1 MTPESPPLSSER
13 RPIYR
18 FENFTLDLARGCLFS
33 NDAEVKLRPKT
44 FEALRYVV
52 ENAGRLVS
60 KDELV
65 RAVWPDSFVADN
77 SLAQCFL
84 EIRKGLEDDDQR
96 IIKTVSRR
104 GYVFDV
110 PVEKGLAQLT
120 RIVAAEPEREAGANR
135 ASRTGWSKWVGWA
148 ALAALAVAA
157 IGLWTLVPA
166 RSPRPAPTAV
176 AVLPFQSLVG
186 SESDELL
193 ELGMADALIT
203 KLSNVSEIAVRPT
216 SAVRGYTDRKRDPVQ
231 IAKQL
236 RVAYVLD
243 GSLQEKEGRIVVTVQ
258 LIRVPEGRPLWA
270 ERYQDASEDIF
281 AVQDAISTR
290 VAAALAPKL
299 TGEESRRLKKN
310 STSDVEAFRL
320 YLRGRYV
327 WEQRTDAGLR
337 RAIAY
342 FEQAIHRDPQFALAY
357 AGLAECYGP
366 LMQLSFMPAV
376 EALPKIEKAAS
387 RAVELDDNLAEA
399 HTALAG
405 ARMNEWDW
413 PSTERE
419 FKRAIALNPN
429 EVMAHRWY
437 GYYLE
442 AMGRQTES
450 LNEWKRGYELDPSSP
465 GGSAW
470 LGWALFRAGRSQEA
484 MPLLQEAIK
493 LNPDFPQ
500 AHERLGYVY
509 VELRL
514 FDKALEQFSGPD
526 ELSKRMYVL
535 ALAGQ
540 GATARRDLEQF
551 LRLPPS
557 QRPGAEMGIAAV
569 YLALGDRETAL
580 SWLEMA
586 YSERNPQLMFLKVDE
601 RFSTLRSEPGFQ
613 ELLRRVRLL

>member
-1 MTPESPPLSSER
+1 MSSQSSPLSAG
-13 RPIYR
+13 RPSIYR
-18 FENFTLDLARGCLFS
+18 FEDFTLDLARGCLFS
-33 NDAEVKLRPKT
+33 NEAEVKLRPKS

-52 ENAGRLVS
+52 ENAGRLIS
-60 KDELV
+60 KEELV
-65 RAVWPDSFVADN
+65 RAVWPDSFVSDN

-84 EIRKGLEDDDQR
+84 EIRKALRDDDQR

-110 PVEKGLAQLT
+110 PVEKGPARLSPVVP
-120 RIVAAEPEREAGANR
+120 VAAKRDSRANKSAR
-135 ASRTGWSKWVGWA
+135 LLSSKWVGLP
-148 ALAALAVAA
+148 ALVALAVAGTGVW
-157 IGLWTLVPA
+157 ILRPT
-166 RSPRPAPTAV
+166 RSPRPALPAV

-193 ELGMADALIT
+193 ELGMADALVT
-203 KLSNVSEIAVRPT
+203 KLSNVSEIAVRHT

-258 LIRVPEGRPLWA
+258 LIGVPEGRPLWA
-270 ERYQDASEDIF
+270 ERYEDASGDIF

-290 VAAALAPKL
+290 VATALAPKL
-299 TGEESRRLKKN
+299 TGEENRRLKKN

-327 WEQRTDAGLR
+327 WEQRTDTGLR
-337 RAIAY
+337 RAIGY
-342 FEQAIHRDPQFALAY
+342 FEQAIQKDPQFALAY
-357 AGLAECYGP
+357 AALAECYGP
-366 LMQLSFMPAV
+366 LMQLSFMSAS
-376 EALPKIEKAAS
+376 EALPKMEEAAS
-387 RAVELDDNLAEA
+387 RAVELDDTLAEA
-399 HTALAG
+399 HTALA
-405 ARMNEWDW
+405 AALMNEWDW

-419 FKRAIALNPN
+419 YRRAIALNPN

-470 LGWALFRAGRSQEA
+470 LGWALFRAGRSEEA
-484 MPLLQEAIK
+484 IPLLQEAIA

-500 AHERLGYVY
+500 SHERLGDIYI
-509 VELRL
+509 ELGS

-526 ELSKRMYVL
+526 ELTKRIYVL
-535 ALAGQ
+535 ARSGR
-540 GATARRDLEQF
+540 GATAKRELEQF

-557 QRPGAEMGIAAV
+557 QRPGAEMGIAAT
-569 YLALGDRETAL
+569 YLALGNREAAF
-580 SWLEMA
+580 SWLETA
-586 YSERNPQLMFLKVDE
+586 YRERNPQLMFLKVDE
-601 RFSTLRSEPGFQ
+601 KFSTLRPELRFQ
-613 ELLRRVRLL
+613 DLLRRVRLL

>member
-1 MTPESPPLSSER
+1 MPSQPSPFSSER
-13 RPIYR
+13 PPIYR

-33 NDAEVKLRPKT
+33 SEAEVKLRPKT

-52 ENAGRLVS
+52 ENAGRLVP
-60 KDELV
+60 KEELV
-65 RAVWPDSFVADN
+65 RAVWPDSFVSDN

-84 EIRKGLEDDDQR
+84 EIRKALEDDDQR
-96 IIKTVSRR
+96 IIKTVPRR

-110 PVEKGLAQLT
+110 PVEKGPAHLT
-120 RIVAAEPEREAGANR
+120 QIVPSGPERAAGADR
-135 ASRTGWSKWVGWA
+135 AARIRLSKWVGWA
-148 ALAALAVAA
+148 ATALTVAA
-157 IGLWTLVPA
+157 IWVWILGRA
-166 RSPRPAPTAV
+166 RSPRPAQPAV
-176 AVLPFQSLVG
+176 AVLPFQSLAG
-186 SESDELL
+186 SESDEFL
-193 ELGMADALIT
+193 ELGMADALIA
-203 KLSNVSEIAVRPT
+203 KLSNVNEIAVRPT
-216 SAVRGYTDRKRDPVQ
+216 SAVRAYTDRKRDLVQ

-236 RVAYVLD
+236 RVGYVVE
-243 GSLQEKEGRIVVTVQ
+243 GSLQKKEGRIAVTVQ
-258 LIRVPEGRPLWA
+258 LIGVPEGRPLWA
-270 ERYQDASEDIF
+270 ERYQDASGDIF
-281 AVQDAISTR
+281 TLQDAISTR

-310 STSDVEAFRL
+310 STSDMEAFQL

-342 FEQAIHRDPQFALAY
+342 FEQAIRRDPQFALAY

-366 LMQLSFMPAV
+366 LMQLSFMPAI
-376 EALPKIEKAAS
+376 EALPKIEEAAS
-387 RAVELDDNLAEA
+387 RAVELDDTLAEA

-413 PSTERE
+413 PSAERE

-437 GYYLE
+437 GYYLD
-442 AMGRQTES
+442 AMGRKTES

-484 MPLLQEAIK
+484 MPLLQEAIE

-509 VELRL
+509 VELRS
-514 FDKALEQFSGPD
+514 FDQALEQFSRPE
-526 ELSKRMYVL
+526 ELIKRMYVL
-535 ALAGQ
+535 ARAGH
-540 GATARRDLEQF
+540 GVTAQRELEQF
-551 LRLPPS
+551 LKLPPS
-557 QRPGAEMGIAAV
+557 QRPGAEMEIAAT
-569 YLALGDRETAL
+569 YLALGNRETAF
-580 SWLEMA
+580 SWLETA
-586 YSERNPQLMFLKVDE
+586 YRERNPQLMFLKVDE
-601 RFSTLRSEPGFQ
+601 RFSTLRSEPEFRD
-613 ELLRRVRLL
+613 LLHRVRLL

>member
-1 MTPESPPLSSER
+1 MPSQSSPLSSER
-13 RPIYR
+13 PPIYR

-33 NDAEVKLRPKT
+33 NAAEVKLRPKT

-52 ENAGRLVS
+52 VNAGRLVS
-60 KDELV
+60 KEELV
-65 RAVWPDSFVADN
+65 RAVWPDSFVSDN

-84 EIRKGLEDDDQR
+84 EIRKALEDDDQR

-110 PVEKGLAQLT
+110 PVQKGPGHLT
-120 RIVAAEPEREAGANR
+120 QILPAEPQRVATANK
-135 ASRTGWSKWVGWA
+135 AVHIGLSKRVGWA
-148 ALAALAVAA
+148 ALAALAIAA
-157 IGLWTLVPA
+157 IGVWILGPA
-166 RSPRPAPTAV
+166 RSPRPVPPAV

-186 SESDELL
+186 SESDEFL

-203 KLSNVSEIAVRPT
+203 KLSNVSEITVRPT
-216 SAVRGYTDRKRDPVQ
+216 SAVRTYTDRKRDPVQ

-258 LIRVPEGRPLWA
+258 LIGVPEGRPLWA
-270 ERYQDASEDIF
+270 ERYQDASGDIF

-290 VAAALAPKL
+290 VATALAPKL
-299 TGEESRRLKKN
+299 TGEENRRLQKN
-310 STSDVEAFRL
+310 VTSDVEAFRL

-327 WEQRTDAGLR
+327 WEQRTDTGLR

-342 FEQAIHRDPQFALAY
+342 YEQAIRRDPHFALAY
-357 AGLAECYGP
+357 AALAECYGP
-366 LMQLSFMPAV
+366 LMQLSFMSAL
-376 EALPKIEKAAS
+376 EALPKMEEAAS
-387 RAVELDDNLAEA
+387 RAVELDDTLAEA
-399 HTALAG
+399 HTALA
-405 ARMNEWDW
+405 ATRMNEWDW

-419 FKRAIALNPN
+419 YKRAIALNPN
-429 EVMAHRWY
+429 EEMAHRWY
-437 GYYLE
+437 GYFLD
-442 AMGRQTES
+442 AMGRPTES
-450 LNEWKRGYELDPSSP
+450 LEEWKRAYELNPASPSN
-465 GGSAW
+465 AW
-470 LGWALFRAGRSQEA
+470 LGWALYRVGRSQEA
-484 MPLLQEAIK
+484 LTFLQETVK

-500 AHERLGYVY
+500 AHERLGNVY
-509 VELRL
+509 VGLRS
-514 FDKALEQFSGPD
+514 FDKALEQFSAPD

-535 ALAGQ
+535 ARAGQ
-540 GATARRDLEQF
+540 GATARSHLVQF
-551 LRLPPS
+551 LKLPPS

-580 SWLEMA
+580 SWLETA
-586 YSERNPQLMFLKVDE
+586 YRERNPQLMFLKVDE